1 MRIRSVAA
9 ASLSTALLLGV
20 VVPASAQDDP
30 YEVLTNAVTTT
41 ATATSFHL
49 LAEANGTVNLGEAM
63 GNVPFA
69 IDGTKAEGDIS
80 INPVAVSLTFE
91 VPIQGLSISGGA
103 IIPGDGNAYVKLALP
118 MGSVDDLWHVMPIG
132 DIQVPSA
139 LSSPA
144 PSAGTAADLKA
155 ELDEAGVTL
164 TNEGDAS
171 CAAGTCTRLH
181 AEIPASALEDNVGA
195 LGAVLPE
202 ASPGASAAAAAPIPV
217 DILIDQASGR
227 LDSVSA
233 TFSDAAAGT
242 NVTLTVTIT
251 NYDAPVTVTAPPA
264 DQTTDAPLLGGA
276 FGS

>member
-103 IIPGDGNAYVKLALP
+103 IIPGDGNALASSWP
-118 MGSVDDLWHVMPIG
+118 CRWAPSTTCGMSC
-132 DIQVPSA
+132 PSA
-139 LSSPA
+139 TSRCPA
-144 PSAGTAADLKA
+144 PSRPLRPPRARRPT
-155 ELDEAGVTL
+155 
-164 TNEGDAS
+164 S
-171 CAAGTCTRLH
+171 RPSWTR
-181 AEIPASALEDNVGA
+181 PA
-195 LGAVLPE
+195 
-202 ASPGASAAAAAPIPV
+202 
-217 DILIDQASGR
+217 
-227 LDSVSA
+227 
-233 TFSDAAAGT
+233 
-242 NVTLTVTIT
+242 
-251 NYDAPVTVTAPPA
+251 
-264 DQTTDAPLLGGA
+264 
-276 FGS
+276 